1 MTVLIIT
8 RSDDNHCVNTVM
20 DKLAA
25 RGHKTFRFDSDRF
38 PGEVLLSERHAG
50 NGDIITL
57 EDPAQGARLN
67 LSDVSAMWYRRLAVA
82 GRLDP
87 AIAPE
92 LRHPATLEAGTVIGG
107 LLASVTAFCLD
118 PVHKVK
124 RASNKALQLRVAREC
139 GLLIPATLT
148 TNKLA
153 EARRF
158 REACDGK
165 VISKMLSSFAVHDE
179 AGREQVVFT
188 NRFTEEDMAALDNLD
203 LCPITLQE
211 EIPKRLEL
219 RATVV
224 GGKVFCASVDSA
236 AMDGADVDWRR
247 RGLALCDAWMP
258 YELPAAVRDGLLAMT
273 RTLGLH
279 YGAADLIVHPD
290 GRYLFLEVNPAG
302 EFFWLDGML
311 PLTDALADLL
321 AGNGRRW

>member
-8 RSDDNHCVNTVM
+8 RSDDNHCVDTVM

-25 RGHKTFRFDSDRF
+25 HGRKTFRFDSDRF
-38 PGEVLLSERHAG
+38 PGEVLLSERHDS

-57 EDPAQGARLN
+57 DDPAQGKRLD
-67 LSDVSAMWYRRLAVA
+67 LSDVSAVWYRRLAVA
-82 GRLDP
+82 GKLDP

-92 LRHPATLEAGTVIGG
+92 LRHPATLESGTVIGG
-107 LLASVTAFCLD
+107 LLASMTAFCLD

-148 TNKLA
+148 TNNLA

-158 REACDGK
+158 WDRCEGK
-165 VISKMLSSFAVHDE
+165 LISKMLSSFAVYDE

-188 NRFTEEDMAALDNLD
+188 NRFTEEDMSALDSLD

-224 GGKVFCASVDSA
+224 GGQVFCAAVDSA
-236 AMDGADVDWRR
+236 AMDGAGIDWRR
-247 RGLALCDAWMP
+247 RGLALCDAWLP
-258 YELPAAVRDGLLAMT
+258 YELPAAVSDALLAMT
-273 RTLGLH
+273 RYLGLH

-290 GRYLFLEVNPAG
+290 GRHLFLELNPAG

-311 PLTDALADLL
+311 PLTDTLADLL

>member
-25 RGHKTFRFDSDRF
+25 RGSQTFRFDSDRF

-50 NGDIITL
+50 NGDIIRL
-57 EDPAQGARLN
+57 DDPAQGARLD
-67 LSDVSAMWYRRLAVA
+67 LSEVSAVWYRRLAVA
-82 GRLDP
+82 GKLDP

-92 LRHPATLEAGTVIGG
+92 LKHPATLEAGTVIGG
-107 LLASVTAFCLD
+107 LLASLTAFCLD
-118 PVHKVK
+118 PVHNVK

-139 GLLIPATLT
+139 GLLIPDTLT
-148 TNKLA
+148 TNDVA

-158 REACDGK
+158 WEQCEGR
-165 VISKMLSSFAVHDE
+165 VVSKMLSSFAVYDE

-188 NRFTEEDMAALDNLD
+188 NRFTEQDMAALDSLD
-203 LCPITLQE
+203 LCPITLQQ

-219 RATVV
+219 RATIV
-224 GGKVFCASVDSA
+224 GGQVFCASVDSA

-247 RGLALCDAWMP
+247 RGLALCDAWLP
-258 YELPAAVRDGLLAMT
+258 YELPATVSDGLLAMT
-273 RTLGLH
+273 RALGLH

-290 GRYLFLEVNPAG
+290 GRHLFLEVNPAG

-311 PLTDALADLL
+311 PLTDTLADLL